1 MRVLSDLLYL
11 KSNDS
16 FLPEGVMKKFSLLV
30 ISAAFMPFASLAQD
44 QNNYQCSHG
53 DLNRRVEIV
62 YETGVTV
69 PCEVHYYKDTEAP
82 GERQVLWRALKQ
94 EGYCE
99 EKTQEFVRQLA
110 SWGWNCGQPEAT
122 EEAAEAEEADET
134 EALAPTDEETAQMD
148 PVEGT

>member
-1 MRVLSDLLYL
+1 
-11 KSNDS
+11 
-16 FLPEGVMKKFSLLV
+16 MKKISLLV
-30 ISAAFMPFASLAQD
+30 LTAAILPFASLAQD
-44 QNNYQCSHG
+44 QTNYQCSHG
-53 DLNRRVEIV
+53 DLKRRVEIV

-110 SWGWNCGQPEAT
+110 SWGWSCGQAAAAEEAAAPEEAEDTDAQVPEEETGAIDEVEAT
-122 EEAAEAEEADET
+122 ED
-134 EALAPTDEETAQMD
+134 L
-148 PVEGT
+148 

>member
-1 MRVLSDLLYL
+1 MKRISLVVLT
-11 KSNDS
+11 
-16 FLPEGVMKKFSLLV
+16 
-30 ISAAFMPFASLAQD
+30 AAILPFASLAQD
-44 QNNYQCSHG
+44 QTNYQCSQG
-53 DLNRRVEIV
+53 DLKRRVEIV

-110 SWGWNCGQPEAT
+110 SWGWSCGQAAAAEEAAAPEEADDTDALVPEEETGAIDEVEAT
-122 EEAAEAEEADET
+122 ED
-134 EALAPTDEETAQMD
+134 L
-148 PVEGT
+148 

>member
-1 MRVLSDLLYL
+1 
-11 KSNDS
+11 
-16 FLPEGVMKKFSLLV
+16 MKKISLVVLT
-30 ISAAFMPFASLAQD
+30 AAVLPFASLAQD
-44 QNNYQCSHG
+44 QTNYQCSHG
-53 DLNRRVEIV
+53 DLKRRVEIV

-110 SWGWNCGQPEAT
+110 SWGWSCGQAAAAEEAAAPEEADDTDALVPEEETGAIDEVEAT
-122 EEAAEAEEADET
+122 ED
-134 EALAPTDEETAQMD
+134 L
-148 PVEGT
+148 